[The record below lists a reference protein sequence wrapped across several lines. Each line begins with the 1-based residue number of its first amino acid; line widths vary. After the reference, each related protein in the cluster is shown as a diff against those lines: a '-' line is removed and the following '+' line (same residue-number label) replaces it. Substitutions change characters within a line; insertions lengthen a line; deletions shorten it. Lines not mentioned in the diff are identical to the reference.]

1 MKKARGWRGAGLW
14 PSVSGGSFQKRGLS
28 WPALYRS
35 AVAGLPFLIDIRGR
49 AISHRGVA
57 PCFDRYQK
65 WSDRVVMGWRCWV
78 GLPCVC
84 NDPVEIRSIGV
95 DQQEFDAAGFGV
107 GTAAGGLF
115 RFAHDDAFGRDAFGD
130 EGITNAKGALFGQVS
145 VEGGITGGVVVAGQ
159 QDVAALGGVEG
170 FDDGSDDGC
179 VFRGDV
185 GRCRGEVDDARDFG
199 GAFDIEGDEIVFV
212 VGAGS
217 GG

>member
-1 MKKARGWRGAGLW
+1 MGVEAGCAHEKGQRLAECRALAFGFRGGVSEKRALLAGAVLQRFGKPPISDRYQRQGDQPSRGA
-14 PSVSGGSFQKRGLS
+14 P
-28 WPALYRS
+28 
-35 AVAGLPFLIDIRGR
+35 
-49 AISHRGVA
+49 

-65 WSDRVVMGWRCWV
+65 WSDRVVMGWRSRV

-145 VEGGITGGVVVAGQ
+145 VEGGITSGVVVNA
-159 QDVAALGGVEG
+159 D
-170 FDDGSDDGC
+170 
-179 VFRGDV
+179 
-185 GRCRGEVDDARDFG
+185 
-199 GAFDIEGDEIVFV
+199 
-212 VGAGS
+212 
-217 GG
+217 